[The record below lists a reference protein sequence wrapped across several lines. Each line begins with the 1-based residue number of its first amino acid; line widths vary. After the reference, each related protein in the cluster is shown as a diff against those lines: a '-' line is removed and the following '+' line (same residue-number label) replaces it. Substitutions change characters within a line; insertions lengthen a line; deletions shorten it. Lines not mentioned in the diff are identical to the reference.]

1 MLYEARE
8 NAIKSYDDYSSLI
21 SEPKHEA
28 TKETGLKILT
38 SKQKLQGLSIAL
50 AQVKAGNNSEK
61 NLNESRQ
68 IVFSL

>member
-1 MLYEARE
+1 MLYKARE

-38 SKQKLQGLSIAL
+38 
-50 AQVKAGNNSEK
+50 
-61 NLNESRQ
+61 LNKSFKDYQ
-68 IVFSL
+68 